1 MCRNDLI
8 VEYGAAH
15 AKVTVCMSILAGFAL
30 KVVGFERD
38 ARQFE
43 CSQKV
48 LQEAHRL
55 VQEALPALADE
66 APGCAMEVKLT
77 WCHTYR

>member
-15 AKVTVCMSILAGFAL
+15 AKVTVCMSILAGFTL
-30 KVVGFERD
+30 KIVGFERD
-38 ARQFE
+38 TRQCE
-43 CSQKV
+43 CAQEV
-48 LQEAHRL
+48 LQEALRL
-55 VQEALPALADE
+55 EVLADE
-66 APGCAMEVKLT
+66 APGCAMEVKLS

>member
-15 AKVTVCMSILAGFAL
+15 AKVTVCMSILAGFTL
-30 KVVGFERD
+30 KIVGFERD

-55 VQEALPALADE
+55 VQEAVVQYGE